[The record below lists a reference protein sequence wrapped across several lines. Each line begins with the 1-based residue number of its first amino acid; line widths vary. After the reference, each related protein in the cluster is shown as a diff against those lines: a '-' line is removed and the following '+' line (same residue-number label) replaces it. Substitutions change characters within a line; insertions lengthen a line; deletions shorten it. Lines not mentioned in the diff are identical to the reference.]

1 MAGKL
6 RKLASAALAAIA
18 VTVAVPGGSA
28 WAIDNVPCNNDN
40 FLRITLHHIGGDDR
54 KYDLC
59 YANPGTAGGWE
70 PEWQRTWITRIWTGN
85 NRVQWYG
92 DGRWQPEQPIGKYTS
107 FTWPNH
113 PGGVRIDQIRIV

>member
-28 WAIDNVPCNNDN
+28 WAINDVPCNNDGY
-40 FLRITLHHIGGDDR
+40 LRVTLHVYGQPDQDS
-54 KYDLC
+54 C
-59 YANPGTAGGWE
+59 YANAGFYNPGLG
-70 PEWQRTWITRIWTGN
+70 RFWITRIWTGN

-92 DGRWQPEQPIGKYTS
+92 DGRWQPEHPIDRWTS

-113 PGGVRIDQIRIV
+113 PGGVRMEGIRIM